1 GPRRRAPVRPGRAA
15 GGRDRPGAAGQR
27 LALAGDAGPGRA
39 AGLHLPAAV
48 GRPQAGLA
56 ARRRAAAGHA
66 GRCPGAVPGEA
77 LPLRRPAARGRAGAL
92 LARHLRARR
101 GAGRLRPPGTGPQ
114 AHPAAEG
121 RRADLRPPAR
131 CHRHR
136 GPGGGRGRGLGGGA
150 AGGGA
155 ARGRRRVGLAL
166 RRAAGPGRVGC
177 GRVLGRAAYPLAVGA
192 RRVVPAGQLRRLPAR
207 RAAGGGDVVSGG
219 AAPALT
225 PDELLTTTRTVRRR
239 LDLTRPVPLS
249 LVAECLR
256 IAQQAPCGSG
266 RHTPHWIVV
275 TDPATRATIGE
286 LYRDAFAT
294 GAPAA
299 GADPARRRLLAS
311 AAHLA
316 AHLGEVPVL

>member
-1 GPRRRAPVRPGRAA
+1 
-15 GGRDRPGAAGQR
+15 
-27 LALAGDAGPGRA
+27 
-39 AGLHLPAAV
+39 
-48 GRPQAGLA
+48 
-56 ARRRAAAGHA
+56 
-66 GRCPGAVPGEA
+66 
-77 LPLRRPAARGRAGAL
+77 
-92 LARHLRARR
+92 
-101 GAGRLRPPGTGPQ
+101 
-114 AHPAAEG
+114 
-121 RRADLRPPAR
+121 
-131 CHRHR
+131 
-136 GPGGGRGRGLGGGA
+136 
-150 AGGGA
+150 
-155 ARGRRRVGLAL
+155 
-166 RRAAGPGRVGC
+166 
-177 GRVLGRAAYPLAVGA
+177 
-192 RRVVPAGQLRRLPAR
+192 
-207 RAAGGGDVVSGG
+207 VSGG

-316 AHLGEVPVL
+316 AHLGEVPVLVLACLRVDGGLPEGNQAGVWGSLLPAVWSYMLAARARGLGTAWTTNHLRHERRLASLLGIPAGVHQAVLVPTAFYRGEGFRPAARPPLADVVHYERW